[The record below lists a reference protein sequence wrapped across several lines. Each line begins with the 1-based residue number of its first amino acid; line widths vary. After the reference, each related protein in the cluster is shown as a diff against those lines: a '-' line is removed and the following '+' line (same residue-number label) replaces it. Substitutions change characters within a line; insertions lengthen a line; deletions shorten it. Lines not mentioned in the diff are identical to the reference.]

1 MSKERKSKGINLNI
15 EVHRL
20 LKLEALL
27 QGKNMTELAEQM
39 ILDSISDEV
48 KALVNSN
55 SEIIE
60 TILNNNSKRNKKDEN
75 NLEEKSGS
83 KDVVEEKKPNKNIQ
97 CYM

>member
-15 EVHRL
+15 EVHKL

-48 KALVNSN
+48 KALVSSN
-55 SEIIE
+55 SELIE
-60 TILNNNSKRNKKDEN
+60 TILNNNSKRSKQDSKSSEKEDSKGIEKKDT
-75 NLEEKSGS
+75 
-83 KDVVEEKKPNKNIQ
+83 NKNIQ

>member
-15 EVHRL
+15 EVHKL

-48 KALVNSN
+48 KALVSSN
-55 SEIIE
+55 SELIE
-60 TILNNNSKRNKKDEN
+60 TILNNNSKRNKQDSKSS
-75 NLEEKSGS
+75 EKEDS
-83 KDVVEEKKPNKNIQ
+83 KGIEKKDTNKNIQ
-97 CYM
+97 CYL

>member
-15 EVHRL
+15 EVHKL
-20 LKLEALL
+20 LKLEALF

-55 SEIIE
+55 SEVIDA
-60 TILNNNSKRNKKDEN
+60 ILNNNSKRNKSDSNPPEENKD
-75 NLEEKSGS
+75 SQTA
-83 KDVVEEKKPNKNIQ
+83 EKKDMDKNIQ
-97 CYM
+97 CYL

>member
-15 EVHRL
+15 EVHKL

-48 KALVNSN
+48 KALVSSN
-55 SEIIE
+55 SELIE
-60 TILNNNSKRNKKDEN
+60 TILNNNSKRNKQDSKSS
-75 NLEEKSGS
+75 EKEDS
-83 KDVVEEKKPNKNIQ
+83 KGIEKKDTNKNIQ

>member
-15 EVHRL
+15 EVHKL
-20 LKLEALL
+20 LKLEALF

-55 SEIIE
+55 SDVIE
-60 TILNNNSKRNKKDEN
+60 TILSNSSNRTKKDSKS
-75 NLEEKSGS
+75 LEKEES
-83 KDVVEEKKPNKNIQ
+83 KGIEKKDPDKNIQ
-97 CYM
+97 CYL